1 MSFFFPSLFFLI
13 GERMPVRI
21 YTVPE
26 SNRIW
31 SGNNLP
37 PTSTNS
43 NTQAG
48 MVMTTIIRDRTMLS
62 DRITKW
68 ARRCF
73 QNRYDCRGFA
83 TPGRCCARKCLM
95 YIIIEIRCRV
105 NSDDFETTGVEVRF
119 PCQYIKIDLKYIFPS
134 RLWHAYFFADT
145 LYTFRRLKMSAVLAL
160 LWKYPRSSLFVFGI

>member
-1 MSFFFPSLFFLI
+1 MSFFPSFFFFFLI
-13 GERMPVRI
+13 DERMPVRL

-73 QNRYDCRGFA
+73 QNRYDCRAFA
-83 TPGRCCARKCLM
+83 TLGRCCARKCPM
-95 YIIIEIRCRV
+95 CIIIEIRCRV
-105 NSDDFETTGVEVRF
+105 NSDDFETTEVEVRL
-119 PCQYIKIDLKYIFPS
+119 PCQYIKIAWNIFLS
-134 RLWHAYFFADT
+134 RLRHAYLIVDT
-145 LYTFRRLKMSAVLAL
+145 LYIFHRLKMPAILAL
-160 LWKYPRSSLFVFGI
+160 LWKNTRSSLFVLGI